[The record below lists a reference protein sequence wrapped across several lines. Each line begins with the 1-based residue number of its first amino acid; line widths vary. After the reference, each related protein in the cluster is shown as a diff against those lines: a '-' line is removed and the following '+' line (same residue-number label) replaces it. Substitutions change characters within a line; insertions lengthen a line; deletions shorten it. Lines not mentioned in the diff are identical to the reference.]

1 MEIDFSHLLLLLLFC
16 RAADDVL
23 RTGLCLLLQRL
34 ANCLL
39 LVSLMDRHSWG
50 ASTVVSSCI
59 ITENSNLVAISNLYL
74 RRLTEKLPC

>member
-1 MEIDFSHLLLLLLFC
+1 MGIGFSHLLLLLLFC

-23 RTGLCLLLQRL
+23 RTALCLLLQRL

-39 LVSLMDRHSWG
+39 RHSWG
-50 ASTVVSSCI
+50 ASTVVSNCI